1 MQYTDFTFST
11 RKSRE
16 EAEVHLGM
24 LGPVLMAE
32 VGDTV
37 EVRVKNMASR
47 PYSFLP
53 HGVVF
58 NKDNEGF
65 VYRNPECEFRW
76 KTRLGRLIA
85 SPKSEIFT

>member
-1 MQYTDFTFST
+1 M
-11 RKSRE
+11 SRD

-32 VGDTV
+32 VGETV
-37 EVRVKNMASR
+37 EVRVKNMADR

-58 NKDNEGF
+58 SKDNEGF
-65 VYRNPECEFRW
+65 VYRNPDCEFEFFFLAHH
-76 KTRLGRLIA
+76 KYQ
-85 SPKSEIFT
+85 

>member
-1 MQYTDFTFST
+1 M
-11 RKSRE
+11 SRD

-32 VGDTV
+32 VGETV
-37 EVRVKNMASR
+37 EVRVKNMANR

-58 NKDNEGF
+58 SKDNEGF
-65 VYRNPECEFRW
+65 VYRNPDC
-76 KTRLGRLIA
+76 KLILF
-85 SPKSEIFT
+85 SRPP